1 MTAAAKF
8 RDNVVAFS
16 ALPNSVRLV
25 LLLVFLNSFRSFGL
39 RFVQQLYL
47 TNEFGFDDLEAASVL
62 GTSASL
68 HVAFGL
74 IGAVLTDAIGVRR
87 VALTAL
93 SISVVGRGLLAFG
106 RDRASIYAAF
116 YLFSPAGEALLATG
130 LYRVALKKLTTPK
143 TRAFAFAV
151 EYATFNLSGA
161 LADVCIDAFR
171 RRGDVTLGEQTM
183 TPTRQFLVLT
193 FVVVCASWVLVVLHL
208 RDESVVEAD
217 DGSPV
222 ASTPPPTSY
231 SLTAWR
237 SWQAREAARQAAN
250 LRVVTTHAETPA
262 AVKWNRR
269 ALDDVMTTLRTREIW
284 RVVAMSLAVFGV
296 AKQWTEVDQL
306 LPPFLERQFGE
317 GGGIFLVHSVGMW
330 GCFVLPPIVAAFTS
344 DSEAFRIIVPG
355 VWIMATSPIAMI
367 ASPTA
372 SGAVVW
378 EAWLT
383 AGEVLWSPRQQ
394 AWAVS
399 LAPPGREGLFLA
411 LASLKDLFLAWP
423 STVLVGWL
431 NREFN
436 PNCPSCRDA
445 VGRFCA
451 VASEGNC
458 VSAAGGTCAAT
469 LRPSCPAACPAC
481 PGFTESAPDPRT
493 VWLVVLALSLTSP
506 LLVVAGLPFL
516 RDGILQLGRDACG
529 TSDENDSDAEDRKR
543 LLADEI

>member
-1 MTAAAKF
+1 MSATAKF
-8 RDNVVAFS
+8 RDNVVAFT

-47 TNEFGFDDLEAASVL
+47 TNEFGLDDLEAASVL

-106 RDRASIYAAF
+106 RSRTAIYAAF

-130 LYRVALKKLTTPK
+130 LYRVALKKLTTPR

-171 RRGDVTLGEQTM
+171 RRGDVTLGDQVL

-193 FVVVCASWVLVVLHL
+193 FVVVCASWLLVALHL

-222 ASTPPPTSY
+222 ASAPPPQDW
-231 SLTAWR
+231 SLRAWR
-237 SWQAREAARQAAN
+237 EWQKREASRQAAT
-250 LRVVTTHAETPA
+250 LRVVASHHSGGRPSA
-262 AVKWNRR
+262 KWS
-269 ALDDVMTTLRTREIW
+269 DVITTLRTREIW

-330 GCFVLPPIVAAFTS
+330 GCFLCGIKFYGAFAIDATP
-344 DSEAFRIIVPG
+344 ARWRGRIMCTRHTG
-355 VWIMATSPIAMI
+355 
-367 ASPTA
+367 
-372 SGAVVW
+372 
-378 EAWLT
+378 
-383 AGEVLWSPRQQ
+383 
-394 AWAVS
+394 
-399 LAPPGREGLFLA
+399 
-411 LASLKDLFLAWP
+411 
-423 STVLVGWL
+423 
-431 NREFN
+431 
-436 PNCPSCRDA
+436 
-445 VGRFCA
+445 
-451 VASEGNC
+451 
-458 VSAAGGTCAAT
+458 
-469 LRPSCPAACPAC
+469 
-481 PGFTESAPDPRT
+481 
-493 VWLVVLALSLTSP
+493 
-506 LLVVAGLPFL
+506 
-516 RDGILQLGRDACG
+516 
-529 TSDENDSDAEDRKR
+529 
-543 LLADEI
+543 

>member
-1 MTAAAKF
+1 MSAAAATF
-8 RDNVVAFS
+8 RDNVVAFT

-47 TNEFGFDDLEAASVL
+47 TNEFGLNDLEAASVL

-106 RDRASIYAAF
+106 RSRTAIYAAF

-171 RRGDVTLGEQTM
+171 RRGDVTLGDQVL

-193 FVVVCASWVLVVLHL
+193 FVVVCASWLLVALYL

-222 ASTPPPTSY
+222 ASAPPPQDW

-237 SWQAREAARQAAN
+237 AWQTREAARQAAS
-250 LRVVTTHAETPA
+250 LRVVASHAGGRPSAKWSDVA
-262 AVKWNRR
+262 A
-269 ALDDVMTTLRTREIW
+269 TLRTREIW

-330 GCFVLPPIVAAFTS
+330 GS
-344 DSEAFRIIVPG
+344 
-355 VWIMATSPIAMI
+355 VWKSRRLRARRVDLHAIDAT
-367 ASPTA
+367 
-372 SGAVVW
+372 
-378 EAWLT
+378 
-383 AGEVLWSPRQQ
+383 
-394 AWAVS
+394 
-399 LAPPGREGLFLA
+399 
-411 LASLKDLFLAWP
+411 
-423 STVLVGWL
+423 
-431 NREFN
+431 
-436 PNCPSCRDA
+436 
-445 VGRFCA
+445 
-451 VASEGNC
+451 
-458 VSAAGGTCAAT
+458 
-469 LRPSCPAACPAC
+469 PA
-481 PGFTESAPDPRT
+481 R
-493 VWLVVLALSLTSP
+493 
-506 LLVVAGLPFL
+506 
-516 RDGILQLGRDACG
+516 
-529 TSDENDSDAEDRKR
+529 
-543 LLADEI
+543 

>member
-8 RDNVVAFS
+8 RDNVVAFT

-47 TNEFGFDDLEAASVL
+47 TNEFGLDDLEAASVL

-74 IGAVLTDAIGVRR
+74 IGAVLTDAVGVRR

-106 RDRASIYAAF
+106 RSRTSIYAAF

-171 RRGDVTLGEQTM
+171 RRGDALLFGEVY

-193 FVVVCASWVLVVLHL
+193 FVVVCASWLLVALHL

-222 ASTPPPTSY
+222 ASAPPPTSY

-237 SWQAREAARQAAN
+237 AWQSREAARQAAT
-250 LRVVTTHAETPA
+250 LRVVASHAGGRPSAKWSDVA
-262 AVKWNRR
+262 A
-269 ALDDVMTTLRTREIW
+269 TLRTREIW

-317 GGGIFLVHSVGMW
+317 GGGIFLVHSTGMW
-330 GCFVLPPIVAAFTS
+330 GCFLLPPLVAAFTS
-344 DSEAFRIIVPG
+344 DAEAFRIIVPG

-367 ASPTA
+367 VSPSA
-372 SGAVVW
+372 PGAVAW
-378 EAWLT
+378 AAWLT
-383 AGEVLWSPRQQ
+383 IGEVLWSPRQQ

-458 VSAAGGTCAAT
+458 VSTAGGTCAAT
-469 LRPSCPAACPAC
+469 LSPSCPAACPAC
-481 PGFTESAPDPRT
+481 PGFTDTAPDPRT
-493 VWLVVLALSLTSP
+493 VWFVVLALSLTSP
-506 LLVVAGLPFL
+506 LLVVAGLQFL
-516 RDGILQLGRDACG
+516 RDGVLAVGRDACG
-529 TSDENDSDAEDRKR
+529 TNVENDAEDRKR

>member
-1 MTAAAKF
+1 MAAAAKF
-8 RDNVVAFS
+8 RDNVVAFT

-47 TNEFGFDDLEAASVL
+47 TNEFGLDDLEAASVL

-74 IGAVLTDAIGVRR
+74 IGAVLTDAVGVRW

-93 SISVVGRGLLAFG
+93 SVSVVGRGLLAFG
-106 RDRASIYAAF
+106 RSRTAIYAAF

-171 RRGDVTLGEQTM
+171 RRGDALLFSEVY

-193 FVVVCASWVLVVLHL
+193 FTVVCASWLLVALHL

-222 ASTPPPTSY
+222 ASAPPPQDW
-231 SLTAWR
+231 SLRAWR
-237 SWQAREAARQAAN
+237 EWQKREASRQAAT
-250 LRVVTTHAETPA
+250 LRVVASHAGGRPSAKWSDVA
-262 AVKWNRR
+262 A
-269 ALDDVMTTLRTREIW
+269 TLRTREIW
-284 RVVAMSLAVFGV
+284 RVVTMSLAVFGV

-317 GGGIFLVHSVGMW
+317 GGGIFLVHSTGMW

-344 DSEAFRIIVPG
+344 DAEAFRIIVPG

-367 ASPTA
+367 VSPTA
-372 SGAVVW
+372 PGAVVW
-378 EAWLT
+378 AAWLT
-383 AGEVLWSPRQQ
+383 IGEVLWSPRQQ

-451 VASEGNC
+451 VAAGDTC

-469 LRPSCPAACPAC
+469 LNTRDGCPVACPAC
-481 PGFTESAPDPRT
+481 PGFLASAPDPRT

-516 RDGILQLGRDACG
+516 RDGIMKLGRDACG

>member
-1 MTAAAKF
+1 MSAAAKF
-8 RDNVVAFS
+8 RDNLVAFT

-47 TNEFGFDDLEAASVL
+47 TNEFGLDDLEAASVL

-106 RDRASIYAAF
+106 RSRTAIYAAF

-161 LADVCIDAFR
+161 LADVCIDGFR
-171 RRGDVTLGEQTM
+171 RRGDVTLGDQVL

-193 FVVVCASWVLVVLHL
+193 FVVVCASWLLVTLHL

-222 ASTPPPTSY
+222 ASAPPPQDW

-237 SWQAREAARQAAN
+237 AWQTREAARQAASI
-250 LRVVTTHAETPA
+250 RVVASHAGGRPSA
-262 AVKWNRR
+262 KWS
-269 ALDDVMTTLRTREIW
+269 DVIATLRTREIW

-306 LPPFLERQFGE
+306 LPPFPERQFGE
-317 GGGIFLVHSVGMW
+317 GGGIFLVHSTGMW
-330 GCFVLPPIVAAFTS
+330 GCFLLPPVVAAFTS
-344 DSEAFRIIVPG
+344 DAEAFRVIVPG
-355 VWIMATSPIAMI
+355 VWIMALSPIAMI
-367 ASPTA
+367 ISPTA
-372 SGAVVW
+372 FGAVVW
-378 EAWLT
+378 AAWLT
-383 AGEVLWSPRQQ
+383 IGEVLWSPRQQ

-458 VSAAGGTCAAT
+458 VSTAGGTCAAE
-469 LRPSCPAACPAC
+469 LSPSCPAACPAC
-481 PGFTESAPDPRT
+481 PGFRDTAPDPRT

-506 LLVVAGLPFL
+506 VLIVAGLPFL
-516 RDGILQLGRDACG
+516 RDGALVCGRDACG
-529 TSDENDSDAEDRKR
+529 TRDNEGDDDRKR
-543 LLADEI
+543 LLEET

>member
-1 MTAAAKF
+1 MSAAAKF
-8 RDNVVAFS
+8 RDNVVAFT

-151 EYATFNLSGA
+151 EYATFNFSGA

-171 RRGDVTLGEQTM
+171 RRGDVTLGGQTM

-193 FVVVCASWVLVVLHL
+193 FFVVCASWLLVALHL

-222 ASTPPPTSY
+222 ASAPPPQDW
-231 SLTAWR
+231 SLRAWR
-237 SWQAREAARQAAN
+237 EWQKREASRQAAT
-250 LRVVTTHAETPA
+250 LRVVASHAGGRPSA
-262 AVKWNRR
+262 KWS
-269 ALDDVMTTLRTREIW
+269 DVATTLRTREIW

-317 GGGIFLVHSVGMW
+317 GGGIFLVHSTGMW
-330 GCFVLPPIVAAFTS
+330 GCFLLPPLVAAFTS
-344 DSEAFRIIVPG
+344 DAEAFRIIVPG

-367 ASPTA
+367 VSPTA
-372 SGAVVW
+372 PGAVVW
-378 EAWLT
+378 AAWLT
-383 AGEVLWSPRQQ
+383 IGEVLWSPRQQ

-436 PNCPSCRDA
+436 PNCPSCRDS

-458 VSAAGGTCAAT
+458 VSTAGGTCAAS
-469 LRPSCPAACPAC
+469 LNPSGGCPAACPAC
-481 PGFTESAPDPRT
+481 PGFLARAPDPRT

-506 LLVVAGLPFL
+506 LLIVAGLPFL
-516 RDGILQLGRDACG
+516 RDGVLTLGRDPCG
-529 TSDENDSDAEDRKR
+529 TRDSEDDDDRKR
-543 LLADEI
+543 LLEET